1 MALSY
6 DPGSK
11 KWNVSYEKTDNKI
24 DYSTDNK
31 TTKRIYVA
39 TWWGYKNI
47 KAAQVSNT
55 PISPSKGVWV
65 GEMNIDRD
73 ATAQSINS
81 ALGVQ
86 PERSLNGGNLL
97 PGIKNEIAQQDT
109 SLNNSYR
116 DLNTANATTNN
127 LNQVKNTAYDKTVA
141 LASNTKGGDYVSQ
154 RDTIR
159 NIQGL
164 DDQTKNTLENYY
176 KAFYSTEKLQQWD
189 PSLGAKPPYGEF
201 DSSYYKTQSPA
212 AAQQWES
219 AVANDDI
226 DITQRYGEGGFYLQH
241 YTTQGK
247 PAGLR
252 GNKAET
258 TAAANEYL
266 ETPPTDADLQAAR
279 TIQLG
284 VDTDTQTDRLLNIP
298 AVASEWEKA
307 KGGDSYWKEQA
318 QEKFLDIN
326 KPDEFA
332 ALFRLSDRPEDQIVR
347 LNYNANAGYGITEL
361 EDALGEAVGEKAT
374 VDVKR
379 FGALTQDVLKQT
391 IDEMKKAK
399 AREQEMA
406 MFKGFGAFSEIT
418 DINKELSNSILGDS
432 GVGGVLSF
440 MGGGKAQESLEKSL
454 TGLTGVNTNNTVYN
468 WQKWFDET
476 LKTKYS
482 KDYSK
487 FEPLEEKRDVIKA
500 FTSEKT
506 KGKVFDEG
514 KQEFTEDFLNRSGF
528 TTTQD
533 LINFLKKQETEGQ
546 TILDT
551 IKGDPGDNAKT
562 VLDPI
567 LSTLTKTIKDLD
579 KETDRSFT
587 LNYATDDITND
598 IKIDAQFARDFID
611 EYLIPRFNQSK
622 SMNEFVEYLDVRQE
636 EQNPFQTQ
644 DIMNAAKLVADVR
657 AESYLDQIKATPGR
671 YFDSNFYFNPTG
683 DKARE
688 SAYADQASTVAADW
702 EAAKKGDEYW
712 KSQAYRFGVNI
723 EDKDAFARMHFQV
736 KGQGKGYDP
745 ADDILNA
752 SKVSDYIYTQILPAL
767 KEEALKSG
775 TVFGQFIT
783 PEEFAD
789 EMLRGLDP
797 NDKSTWDEVLK
808 RYGMDDFKGNIDE
821 LKEYVKETLRTGS
834 AQEIRENIKYLNE
847 KRQKPTQ
854 EALGVT
860 YIERPED
867 YKDEGIKGETELYK
881 TFQSAGFKGT
891 EDEFYNDFFPDMD
904 RSEQVLL
911 TKSGKD
917 ESLKTTGL
925 DFTDPFASLGTI
937 ESFFDADEPEE
948 TTDKPEPKTNSY
960 FRIAMG
966 EDEDEPTTKSKS
978 GASILGEFTSMF
990 KGL

>member
-1 MALSY
+1 MGISY
-6 DPGSK
+6 DPSSR
-11 KWNVSYEKTDNKI
+11 KWNVVYEKTD
-24 DYSTDNK
+24 YPFYPTDNEE
-31 TTKRIYVA
+31 TSGIYVS
-39 TWWGYKNI
+39 TETGEISSTQFPGNPVYGETSGIISEYSIDGDTTPESIRRDTGWPVNSWIWNNDILPIVSRLRQNKQLNQLYEQENI
-47 KAAQVSNT
+47 KLTALNESNT
-55 PISPSKGVWV
+55 S
-65 GEMNIDRD
+65 
-73 ATAQSINS
+73 
-81 ALGVQ
+81 
-86 PERSLNGGNLL
+86 
-97 PGIKNEIAQQDT
+97 
-109 SLNNSYR
+109 
-116 DLNTANATTNN
+116 
-127 LNQVKNTAYDKTVA
+127 KNTAYDRTVTIA
-141 LASNTKGGDYVSQ
+141 NNTSGGDYVNQ
-154 RDTIR
+154 RELIR
-159 NIQGL
+159 SIQGL
-164 DDQTKNTLENYY
+164 DQQTKDTLENYY
-176 KAFYSTEKLQQWD
+176 KAFYSTEKLPAWD
-189 PSLGAKPPYGEF
+189 LNLGAKPPYGDF
-201 DSSYYKTQSPA
+201 DASYYKTQSST
-212 AAQQWES
+212 AAQQWAS

-226 DITQRYGEGGFYLQH
+226 DLTQRYGGESGFYLHH

-252 GNKAET
+252 GNKAEI
-258 TAAANEYL
+258 TAAANQYIED
-266 ETPPTDADLQAAR
+266 TPTDVDIQAAR

-284 VDTDTQTDRLLNIP
+284 VDTDTQTNRLLNVP
-298 AVASEWEKA
+298 AIASEWEKA
-307 KGGDSYWKEQA
+307 KSGDSYWKEQA
-318 QEKFLDIN
+318 KEKFLDIN

-361 EDALGEAVGEKAT
+361 EDAIGEAVGEKAT

-399 AREQEMA
+399 AREQEIS
-406 MFKGFGAFSEIT
+406 MFKGFGAFGEIV

-440 MGGGKAQESLEKSL
+440 TGGGKAQESLEKSL
-454 TGLTGVNTNNTVYN
+454 TKITGVNTNNTVYN

-476 LKTKYS
+476 LKTKYDENLELGYTTDES
-482 KDYSK
+482 KEQVK
-487 FEPLEEKRDVIKA
+487 IEAGFAK
-500 FTSEKT
+500 
-506 KGKVFDEG
+506 
-514 KQEFTEDFLNRSGF
+514 EF
-528 TTTQD
+528 
-533 LINFLKKQETEGQ
+533 
-546 TILDT
+546 
-551 IKGDPGDNAKT
+551 
-562 VLDPI
+562 V
-567 LSTLTKTIKDLD
+567 D
-579 KETDRSFT
+579 K
-587 LNYATDDITND
+587 
-598 IKIDAQFARDFID
+598 
-611 EYLIPRFNQSK
+611 YLIPRFDQSK
-622 SMNEFVEYLDVRQE
+622 SMDEFVEYLDVRQS

-657 AESYLDQIKATPGR
+657 AKSYLDQIKATPGR
-671 YFDSNFYFNPTG
+671 YFDSNFYFSPTG

-688 SAYADQASTVAADW
+688 GAYADQASTVAADW

-745 ADDILNA
+745 ADDILNT

-775 TVFGQFIT
+775 SVFGQFIT
-783 PEEFAD
+783 PDEFAD
-789 EMLRGLDP
+789 SMLEGLDP
-797 NDKSTWDEVLK
+797 NDKTTWDEVLK
-808 RYGMDDFKGNIDE
+808 RYGIDNFKGSIDE

-854 EALGVT
+854 EKLGVT

-867 YKDEGIKGETELYK
+867 YKEEEIKGETELYK

-904 RSEQVLL
+904 RGEQALL
-911 TKSGKD
+911 TKSGKNQ
-917 ESLKTTGL
+917 ELKTTGL

-937 ESFFDADEPEE
+937 ESFFDADKPEV
-948 TTDKPEPKTNSY
+948 TADKPEPKTNSY

-966 EDEDEPTTKSKS
+966 EDEEEPLTKSKS
-978 GASILGEFTSMF
+978 GSSILGEFTSMF

>member
-1 MALSY
+1 MGITYDSAKRKQQESGWSY
-6 DPGSK
+6 T
-11 KWNVSYEKTDNKI
+11 NEKTDYITNNKTDYQI
-24 DYSTDNK
+24 DKPTNLPTNHNALYNSWKDSGGEGKLNYLKGAVEGLYVTYLGRYPGTWEVDHWRKHLVDNHGWVPGSGINETQFNILLPFVRDSKEAHKKLDTYYYNSIANVDNK
-31 TTKRIYVA
+31 KSNEIYTNLNSKNQQANSVA
-39 TWWGYKNI
+39 F
-47 KAAQVSNT
+47 AAN
-55 PISPSKGVWV
+55 K
-65 GEMNIDRD
+65 
-73 ATAQSINS
+73 
-81 ALGVQ
+81 
-86 PERSLNGGNLL
+86 
-97 PGIKNEIAQQDT
+97 KNEAK
-109 SLNNSYR
+109 
-116 DLNTANATTNN
+116 
-127 LNQVKNTAYDKTVA
+127 NQIFAKTISVA
-141 LASNTKGGDYVSQ
+141 SGTKGGDYVLN
-154 RDTIR
+154 RDGIFNQAKELLSKAGATSGEIKEF
-159 NIQGL
+159 NSMIG
-164 DDQTKNTLENYY
+164 DTY
-176 KAFYSTEKLQQWD
+176 KTFYTTEKLEIWD
-189 PSLGAKPPYGEF
+189 SEKLGAKPPYGTF
-201 DSSYYKTQSPA
+201 DPNYYKTQSLP
-212 AAQQWES
+212 AAQQWAS
-219 AVANDDI
+219 AVAADDI
-226 DITQRYGEGGFYLQH
+226 DITQRYGKGGFYLQH

-252 GNKAET
+252 GNKAEVT
-258 TAAANEYL
+258 EAANEYL
-266 ETPPTDADLQAAR
+266 EKTPTDKDLQDAR
-279 TIQLG
+279 SVQLG
-284 VDTDTQTDRLLNIP
+284 VDTDTQTARLLNIP
-298 AVASEWEKA
+298 TVASEWEKA
-307 KGGDSYWKEQA
+307 KKGDSYWTQQAKE
-318 QEKFLDIN
+318 KYLDVN

-347 LNYNANAGYGITEL
+347 LNYNTNTGYGITEL

-391 IDEMKKAK
+391 IDEMKKVK
-399 AREQEMA
+399 AREQEMS
-406 MFKGFGAFSEIT
+406 MFKGFGAFGVIV

-454 TGLTGVNTNNTVYN
+454 TKVTGVNTNNTVYN

-476 LKTKYS
+476 LKTKY
-482 KDYSK
+482 
-487 FEPLEEKRDVIKA
+487 EQNLELGY
-500 FTSEKT
+500 TT
-506 KGKVFDEG
+506 DEA
-514 KQEFTEDFLNRSGF
+514 KEQVKIESGF
-528 TTTQD
+528 
-533 LINFLKKQETEGQ
+533 
-546 TILDT
+546 
-551 IKGDPGDNAKT
+551 AKEF
-562 VLDPI
+562 V
-567 LSTLTKTIKDLD
+567 D
-579 KETDRSFT
+579 K
-587 LNYATDDITND
+587 
-598 IKIDAQFARDFID
+598 
-611 EYLIPRFNQSK
+611 YLVPRFNESR
-622 SMNEFVEYLDVRQE
+622 SMDEFVEYLDVRQS

-657 AESYLDQIKATPGR
+657 AKSYLDQIKATPGR
-671 YFDSNFYFNPTG
+671 YFDSNFYFSPTG

-688 SAYADQASTVAADW
+688 GAYTDQAATVAADW
-702 EAAKKGDEYW
+702 KAAKNGDEYW
-712 KSQAYRFGVNI
+712 KTQAYRFGVNI
-723 EDKDAFARMHFQV
+723 EDKDEFARMHFQV

-775 TVFGQFIT
+775 SVFGQFIT
-783 PEEFAD
+783 PDEFAD

-797 NDKSTWDEVLK
+797 NDKNTWNEVLK
-808 RYGMDDFKGNIDE
+808 RYGLETFKGNIEE
-821 LKEYVKETLRTGS
+821 LKDYVKETLRTGS

-854 EALGVT
+854 EKLGVT

-904 RSEQVLL
+904 RSEQALL

-917 ESLKTTGL
+917 QALKTTGL

-937 ESFFDADEPEE
+937 ESFFDADEPKK

-978 GASILGEFTSMF
+978 GSAILGEFTSMF

>member
-1 MALSY
+1 VPKVVDAPGDLNSDGNDRDDMTTIIVQSNNGQFTQAANSSTVKAAFGQYHFNRPTVQQNERRIVPGYGPTIQLGDNGKSLSSSSGIATNRANAAFNSVVTTAQNSQGGSY
-6 DPGSK
+6 KNLVTNISNLLGGQGNVLFKEFNSKGGLDNINGYYTATKIGDP
-11 KWNVSYEKTDNKI
+11 WNVE
-24 DYSTDNK
+24 
-31 TTKRIYVA
+31 
-39 TWWGYKNI
+39 
-47 KAAQVSNT
+47 
-55 PISPSKGVWV
+55 
-65 GEMNIDRD
+65 
-73 ATAQSINS
+73 
-81 ALGVQ
+81 
-86 PERSLNGGNLL
+86 
-97 PGIKNEIAQQDT
+97 
-109 SLNNSYR
+109 
-116 DLNTANATTNN
+116 
-127 LNQVKNTAYDKTVA
+127 
-141 LASNTKGGDYVSQ
+141 
-154 RDTIR
+154 
-159 NIQGL
+159 
-164 DDQTKNTLENYY
+164 
-176 KAFYSTEKLQQWD
+176 
-189 PSLGAKPPYGEF
+189 LGAKPPYGTF
-201 DSSYYKTQSPA
+201 DYKYYSGQSPQA
-212 AAQQWES
+212 KQSWTAAQKG
-219 AVANDDI
+219 ATFGGVAIPDL
-226 DITQRYGEGGFYLQH
+226 DITKRYTESSFYLQH

-252 GNKAET
+252 GNPAEA

-266 ETPPTDADLQAAR
+266 EKGPTDKDLQDVR
-279 TIQLG
+279 SVQLG
-284 VDTDTQTDRLLNIP
+284 VDTDTQTARLLNIP
-298 AVASEWEKA
+298 TVASEWDKA
-307 KGGDSYWKEQA
+307 KKGDSYWTEQA
-318 QEKFLDIN
+318 KEKYLDVN

-347 LNYNANAGYGITEL
+347 LNYNTNTGYGITEL

-399 AREQEMA
+399 AREQEMS
-406 MFKGFGAFSEIT
+406 MFKGFGAFGEIV

-454 TGLTGVNTNNTVYN
+454 TKVTGVNTNNTVYN

-476 LKTKYS
+476 LKTKY
-482 KDYSK
+482 DQN
-487 FEPLEEKRDVIKA
+487 LELGYTTDEAKEQVKIEAGFAREFIDKYL
-500 FTSEKT
+500 TPR
-506 KGKVFDEG
+506 FDES
-514 KQEFTEDFLNRSGF
+514 RSM
-528 TTTQD
+528 D
-533 LINFLKKQETEGQ
+533 
-546 TILDT
+546 
-551 IKGDPGDNAKT
+551 
-562 VLDPI
+562 
-567 LSTLTKTIKDLD
+567 
-579 KETDRSFT
+579 
-587 LNYATDDITND
+587 
-598 IKIDAQFARDFID
+598 
-611 EYLIPRFNQSK
+611 
-622 SMNEFVEYLDVRQE
+622 EFVEYLDVRQS

-657 AESYLDQIKATPGR
+657 AQSYLDQLKATPGR
-671 YFDSNFYFNPTG
+671 YFDSNFYFSPTG

-688 SAYADQASTVAADW
+688 GAYADQASTVATDW
-702 EAAKKGDEYW
+702 EAAKNGDEYW

-736 KGQGKGYDP
+736 KGQGKGYDS

-808 RYGMDDFKGNIDE
+808 RYGLENFKGSIEE
-821 LKEYVKETLRTGS
+821 LKDYVKETLRTGS

-867 YKDEGIKGETELYK
+867 YKDEGIKGETELYR

-917 ESLKTTGL
+917 ESLKTSGL

-937 ESFFDADEPEE
+937 ESFFDADKPEE

-978 GASILGEFTSMF
+978 GSSILGEFTSMF

>member
-6 DPGSK
+6 DPGSR
-11 KWNVSYEKTDNKI
+11 KWNVSYEKTDNKT

-39 TWWGYKNI
+39 TDWVPSG
-47 KAAQVSNT
+47 
-55 PISPSKGVWV
+55 SKGGNYKRVLFSDAPIAEIPGKRWA
-65 GEMNIDRD
+65 GTMDIDRD
-73 ATAQSINS
+73 ATESSIKE
-81 ALGVQ
+81 ALGVTTRLGLQ
-86 PERSLNGGNLL
+86 TFKVLSGSLAETKKK
-97 PGIKNEIAQQDT
+97 IVEQDAAV
-109 SLNNSYR
+109 NKAYE
-116 DLNTANATTNN
+116 DLNTANTATNK
-127 LNQVKNTAYDKTVA
+127 LNEVKNVAYDKTVA
-141 LASNTKGGDYVSQ
+141 LANNTKGGDYVSQ

-189 PSLGAKPPYGEF
+189 SALGAKPPHGEF

-212 AAQQWES
+212 AAQQWDS

-298 AVASEWEKA
+298 TVASEWEKA
-307 KGGDSYWKEQA
+307 KRDDPYWKEQA
-318 QEKFLDIN
+318 KEKYLDVN

-361 EDALGEAVGEKAT
+361 EDALGEAVGEKII

-399 AREQEMA
+399 AKEQEISI
-406 MFKGFGAFSEIT
+406 FKGFGAFGEIV

-440 MGGGKAQESLEKSL
+440 TGGGKAQESLEKSL
-454 TGLTGVNTNNTVYN
+454 SKVTGINTNNTVYN

-476 LKTKYS
+476 LKTKYE
-482 KDYSK
+482 DN
-487 FEPLEEKRDVIKA
+487 LELGYTTEEAKEQVRIEAGFAK
-500 FTSEKT
+500 
-506 KGKVFDEG
+506 
-514 KQEFTEDFLNRSGF
+514 EF
-528 TTTQD
+528 
-533 LINFLKKQETEGQ
+533 
-546 TILDT
+546 
-551 IKGDPGDNAKT
+551 
-562 VLDPI
+562 V
-567 LSTLTKTIKDLD
+567 D
-579 KETDRSFT
+579 K
-587 LNYATDDITND
+587 
-598 IKIDAQFARDFID
+598 
-611 EYLIPRFNQSK
+611 YLIPRFDESR
-622 SMNEFVEYLDVRQE
+622 SMDEFVEYLDVRQS

-644 DIMNAAKLVADVR
+644 DIINAAKLVADLR
-657 AESYLDQIKATPGR
+657 AQKYLDDVKATPGR
-671 YFDSNFYFNPTG
+671 YFDSNFYFSPTG

-688 SAYADQASTVAADW
+688 EAYAEQASTVAADW

-789 EMLRGLDP
+789 EMLRGLNPD
-797 NDKSTWDEVLK
+797 DKGTWDEVLK
-808 RYGMDDFKGNIDE
+808 RYGLDTFKGTIDE

-834 AQEIRENIKYLNE
+834 AQDIRDNIKYLND

-854 EALGVT
+854 QTLGVT

-867 YKDEGIKGETELYK
+867 YKDEQAKPQTELYK
-881 TFQSAGFKGT
+881 TFQSAGFQGT
-891 EDEFYNDFFPDMD
+891 EDDFYKDFFPDMD
-904 RSEQVLL
+904 RSEQILL

>member
-1 MALSY
+1 MGISY
-6 DPGSK
+6 DPPSR
-11 KWNVSYEKTDNKI
+11 KWKLEYEDANLSLLPTETTQTIYVDTQFHPGIGKEVIANISYTPRKWYDPVVINSTSTPESIVSQTNAVGWALNPSSSIDTRTRVNRTTPIGPGDRYSNWVTPKIEDVRKI
-24 DYSTDNK
+24 DNYYAEENKK
-31 TTKRIYVA
+31 TTALNVA
-39 TWWGYKNI
+39 NQAKN
-47 KAAQVSNT
+47 N
-55 PISPSKGVWV
+55 
-65 GEMNIDRD
+65 
-73 ATAQSINS
+73 
-81 ALGVQ
+81 
-86 PERSLNGGNLL
+86 
-97 PGIKNEIAQQDT
+97 
-109 SLNNSYR
+109 
-116 DLNTANATTNN
+116 
-127 LNQVKNTAYDKTVA
+127 AYDKT
-141 LASNTKGGDYVSQ
+141 LAIANTTRGGDYVAQ
-154 RDTIR
+154 RESVR
-159 NIQGL
+159 NLPGL
-164 DDQTKNTLENYY
+164 DETTKSRLETYY
-176 KAFYSTEKLQQWD
+176 KAFYQTEKLQSWN
-189 PSLGAKPPYGEF
+189 SALGAKPPYGDF
-201 DSSYYKTQSPA
+201 DAAYYKTQNPTVS
-212 AAQQWES
+212 QQWSS

-226 DITQRYGEGGFYLQH
+226 DITGRYNENSYYLQH

-252 GNKAET
+252 GNKAEV
-258 TAAANEYL
+258 TAAANQYL
-266 ETPPTDADLQAAR
+266 EKGPTDADIQAAR
-279 TIQLG
+279 TLQLG
-284 VDTDTQTDRLLNIP
+284 VDTDTQTDRLLKIP
-298 AVASEWEKA
+298 TVASEWEKA
-307 KGGDSYWKEQA
+307 KRDDPYWREQA
-318 QEKFLDIN
+318 KEKFLDVN
-326 KPDEFA
+326 KPDEFS

-361 EDALGEAVGEKAT
+361 EDAVGQAVGEKVL

-399 AREQEMA
+399 AREQNMA
-406 MFKGFGAFSEIT
+406 MFKGFGAFGEIV

-440 MGGGKAQESLEKSL
+440 MGGSKSKESLEKSL
-454 TGLTGVNTNNTVYN
+454 TEVTGVNTNNTVYN

-476 LKTKYS
+476 LKTKYDENLELGYTTKEA
-482 KDYSK
+482 KDQVK
-487 FEPLEEKRDVIKA
+487 IEADFAK
-500 FTSEKT
+500 
-506 KGKVFDEG
+506 
-514 KQEFTEDFLNRSGF
+514 EFVN
-528 TTTQD
+528 
-533 LINFLKKQETEGQ
+533 K
-546 TILDT
+546 
-551 IKGDPGDNAKT
+551 
-562 VLDPI
+562 
-567 LSTLTKTIKDLD
+567 
-579 KETDRSFT
+579 
-587 LNYATDDITND
+587 
-598 IKIDAQFARDFID
+598 
-611 EYLIPRFNQSK
+611 YLIPRFDESK
-622 SMNEFVEYLDVRQE
+622 SMDEFVEYLDVRQS

-657 AESYLDQIKATPGR
+657 AQSYLDQLKATPGR

-683 DKARE
+683 NKARE
-688 SAYADQASTVAADW
+688 DDYANQSSTVAADW
-702 EAAKKGDEYW
+702 EAAKNGDEYW
-712 KSQAYRFGVNI
+712 KTQAYRFGVNI

-736 KGQGKGYDP
+736 RGQGRGYDP

-789 EMLRGLDP
+789 EMLRSLDP

-808 RYGMDDFKGNIDE
+808 RYGLENFKGDIAE
-821 LKEYVKETLRTGS
+821 LKEYIKETLRTGS

-867 YKDEGIKGETELYK
+867 YKDEGIKGETELYR

-911 TKSGKD
+911 TKAGKD
-917 ESLKTTGL
+917 EALKTSGL

-937 ESFFDADEPEE
+937 ESFFDADKPEE

-966 EDEDEPTTKSKS
+966 EDEDEPLTKSKS
-978 GASILGEFTSMF
+978 GSSILGEFTSMF

>member
-1 MALSY
+1 MGISY
-6 DPGSK
+6 NSSPEVPPSERWK
-11 KWNVSYEKTDNKI
+11 LEYETD
-24 DYSTDNK
+24 YPLLSTDNTNTK
-31 TTKRIYVA
+31 TIYV
-39 TWWGYKNI
+39 
-47 KAAQVSNT
+47 NT
-55 PISPSKGVWV
+55 VKMVTGSKGLGAV
-65 GEMNIDRD
+65 ETITDISLTPKKHYD
-73 ATAQSINS
+73 AVVINRNATPEDILSQTNAKKWWSDTFNKQVKPITAQL
-81 ALGVQ
+81 ATDD
-86 PERSLNGGNLL
+86 
-97 PGIKNEIAQQDT
+97 AQ
-109 SLNNSYR
+109 
-116 DLNTANATTNN
+116 
-127 LNQVKNTAYDKTVA
+127 LNQLHQQENTKITAFNTSNSNKNAAYDKTVA
-141 LASNTKGGDYVSQ
+141 AARATEGGDYVKK
-154 RDTIR
+154 RDIIR
-159 NIQGL
+159 KSEGL
-164 DDQTKNTLENYY
+164 DAQTIQKLENYY
-176 KAFYSTEKLQQWD
+176 KTFYTTEKLQTWD
-189 PSLGAKPPYGEF
+189 LSLGAKPPYGDF
-201 DSSYYKTQSPA
+201 DASYYKTQNPT
-212 AAQQWES
+212 AAQQWAS

-226 DITQRYGEGGFYLQH
+226 DITQRYGENGFYLQH

-252 GNKAET
+252 GNKAEV
-258 TAAANEYL
+258 TAAANQYVE
-266 ETPPTDADLQAAR
+266 ETPTDVDLQAAR

-298 AVASEWEKA
+298 TVASEWEKA
-307 KGGDSYWKEQA
+307 KSGDSYWKEQA
-318 QEKFLDIN
+318 KEKFLDIN

-361 EDALGEAVGEKAT
+361 EDAIGEAVGEKAT

-391 IDEMKKAK
+391 ITEMKKAK
-399 AREQEMA
+399 AREQEIS
-406 MFKGFGAFSEIT
+406 MFKGFGAFGEIV

-440 MGGGKAQESLEKSL
+440 TGGGKAQESLEKSL
-454 TGLTGVNTNNTVYN
+454 TKITGVNTNNTVYN

-476 LKTKYS
+476 LKTKYDENLELGYTTDES
-482 KDYSK
+482 KEQVK
-487 FEPLEEKRDVIKA
+487 IEAGFAK
-500 FTSEKT
+500 
-506 KGKVFDEG
+506 
-514 KQEFTEDFLNRSGF
+514 EF
-528 TTTQD
+528 
-533 LINFLKKQETEGQ
+533 
-546 TILDT
+546 
-551 IKGDPGDNAKT
+551 
-562 VLDPI
+562 V
-567 LSTLTKTIKDLD
+567 D
-579 KETDRSFT
+579 K
-587 LNYATDDITND
+587 
-598 IKIDAQFARDFID
+598 
-611 EYLIPRFNQSK
+611 YLIPRFDQSK
-622 SMNEFVEYLDVRQE
+622 SMDEFVEYLDVRQS

-657 AESYLDQIKATPGR
+657 AKSYLDQIKVTPGR
-671 YFDSNFYFNPTG
+671 YFDSNFYFSPTG

-745 ADDILNA
+745 ADDILNT

-783 PEEFAD
+783 PDEFAD
-789 EMLRGLDP
+789 SMLEGLDP
-797 NDKSTWDEVLK
+797 NDKTTWDEVLK
-808 RYGMDDFKGNIDE
+808 RYGIDNFKGSIDE

-854 EALGVT
+854 EKLGIT

-867 YKDEGIKGETELYK
+867 YKEEGIKGETELYK

-891 EDEFYNDFFPDMD
+891 EDEFYKDFFPDTD
-904 RSEQVLL
+904 RGEQALL
-911 TKSGKD
+911 TKSGKN
-917 ESLKTTGL
+917 EELKTTGL

-937 ESFFDADEPEE
+937 ESFFDADKPEV

-966 EDEDEPTTKSKS
+966 EDEEEPLTKSKS
-978 GASILGEFTSMF
+978 GSSILGEFTSMF

>member
-1 MALSY
+1 MGISY
-6 DPGSK
+6 DPGSR
-11 KWNVSYEKTDNKI
+11 KWNVVYEKTDTPLF
-24 DYSTDNK
+24 STDNRG
-31 TTKRIYVA
+31 TRTLYVDTRNTGA
-39 TWWGYKNI
+39 YSDDFSSNPPTVFNPEGEPSEGI
-47 KAAQVSNT
+47 AAISWT
-55 PISPSKGVWV
+55 PERFFDPVTV
-65 GEMNIDRD
+65 DRD
-73 ATAQSINS
+73 STLESILKQTNASSWFPSWEGGEFDSETTPVLQQLNNS
-81 ALGVQ
+81 DNQ
-86 PERSLNGGNLL
+86 LNTL
-97 PGIKNEIAQQDT
+97 AQQDNIQIT
-109 SLNNSYR
+109 ATNQLN
-116 DLNTANATTNN
+116 AI
-127 LNQVKNTAYDKTVA
+127 KNTAYNKTVA
-141 LASNTKGGDYVSQ
+141 AANNTMGGDYVNQ
-154 RDTIR
+154 RDLIR

-164 DDQTKNTLENYY
+164 DSQTKQTLENYY
-176 KAFYSTEKLQQWD
+176 KAFYLNEKLQTWD
-189 PSLGAKPPYGEF
+189 ASLGVKPPYGAF
-201 DSSYYKTQSPA
+201 DPGYYKTQNPA
-212 AAQQWES
+212 VSQQWAS

-226 DITQRYGEGGFYLQH
+226 DITQRYGENGFYLQH

-247 PAGLR
+247 AAGAR
-252 GNKAET
+252 GNKAEA
-258 TAAANEYL
+258 TAAANEYV
-266 ETPPTDADLQAAR
+266 EKAPTDADLQAAR

-298 AVASEWEKA
+298 TVASEWEKA

-318 QEKFLDIN
+318 KEKFLDVN

-332 ALFRLSDRPEDQIVR
+332 ALFRLSDRSEDQIVR

-361 EDALGEAVGEKAT
+361 EDALGEAVGEKAL

-399 AREQEMA
+399 AREQQMS
-406 MFKGFGAFSEIT
+406 MFKGFGAFSEIS

-440 MGGGKAQESLEKSL
+440 MGGDKTQESLEKSL
-454 TGLTGVNTNNTVYN
+454 TKVTGVNTNNTIYN

-476 LKTKYS
+476 LKTKY
-482 KDYSK
+482 D
-487 FEPLEEKRDVIKA
+487 ENLELGY
-500 FTSEKT
+500 TT
-506 KGKVFDEG
+506 DEAKEQVKIEAG
-514 KQEFTEDFLNRSGF
+514 FAKEFVD
-528 TTTQD
+528 
-533 LINFLKKQETEGQ
+533 KY
-546 TILDT
+546 
-551 IKGDPGDNAKT
+551 
-562 VLDPI
+562 
-567 LSTLTKTIKDLD
+567 LT
-579 KETDRSFT
+579 
-587 LNYATDDITND
+587 
-598 IKIDAQFARDFID
+598 
-611 EYLIPRFNQSK
+611 PRFNESR
-622 SMNEFVEYLDVRQE
+622 SMDEFVEYLDVRQS

-657 AESYLDQIKATPGR
+657 AQKYLDDVKATPGR
-671 YFDSNFYFNPTG
+671 YFDSNFYFSPTG

-745 ADDILNA
+745 ADDILNK

-775 TVFGQFIT
+775 SVFGQFIT
-783 PEEFAD
+783 PDEFAD

-797 NDKSTWDEVLK
+797 NDKGTWDEVLK
-808 RYGMDDFKGNIDE
+808 RYGMDNFKGSIDE
-821 LKEYVKETLRTGS
+821 LKDYVKETLRTGS

-854 EALGVT
+854 EKLGVT

-917 ESLKTTGL
+917 ESLKTSGL

-937 ESFFDADEPEE
+937 ESFFDADEPEP
-948 TTDKPEPKTNSY
+948 TADKPEPKTNSY

-966 EDEDEPTTKSKS
+966 EDEDEPLTKSKS

>member
-1 MALSY
+1 MGITYDVAQRKWSY
-6 DPGSK
+6 T
-11 KWNVSYEKTDNKI
+11 NEKTDYVTDYKTDHPTDQPTTLPTNHNDFYNAWANSGESTETLGGALRGLYATYLGRYPSTAEIDSWRAGLVAGGWTSGTGIKSAEFSILESGVKNSTERKSILDTYSNNKYLNVYNDESNSINKI
-24 DYSTDNK
+24 INEKNQIENNK
-31 TTKRIYVA
+31 SI
-39 TWWGYKNI
+39 
-47 KAAQVSNT
+47 VSNR
-55 PISPSKGVWV
+55 K
-65 GEMNIDRD
+65 
-73 ATAQSINS
+73 NS
-81 ALGVQ
+81 A
-86 PERSLNGGNLL
+86 
-97 PGIKNEIAQQDT
+97 K
-109 SLNNSYR
+109 
-116 DLNTANATTNN
+116 
-127 LNQVKNTAYDKTVA
+127 NQVYANTLSVV
-141 LASNTKGGDYVSQ
+141 SGTKGGDYVLN
-154 RDTIR
+154 RDGILNQSKQLLSAAGATPDEIKDF
-159 NIQGL
+159 NSTVS
-164 DDQTKNTLENYY
+164 DTY
-176 KAFYSTEKLQQWD
+176 KTFYTTEKLEIWD
-189 PSLGAKPPYGEF
+189 SERLGAKPPYGTF
-201 DSSYYKTQSPA
+201 DPNYYKTQSLP
-212 AAQQWES
+212 AAQQWAS
-219 AVANDDI
+219 AVAADDI
-226 DITQRYGEGGFYLQH
+226 DITQRYGESGFYLQH

-252 GNKAET
+252 GNPVEVT
-258 TAAANEYL
+258 EAANEYL
-266 ETPPTDADLQAAR
+266 EKTPTDKDLQDAR
-279 TIQLG
+279 SVQLG
-284 VDTDTQTDRLLNIP
+284 VDTDTQTARLLNIP
-298 AVASEWEKA
+298 IVASEWDKA
-307 KGGDSYWKEQA
+307 KKGDSYWTEQA
-318 QEKFLDIN
+318 KEKFLDIN

-347 LNYNANAGYGITEL
+347 LNYNTNTGYGITEL

-391 IDEMKKAK
+391 IDEMKKVK
-399 AREQEMA
+399 AREQELS
-406 MFKGFGAFSEIT
+406 MFKGFGAFGEIV

-454 TGLTGVNTNNTVYN
+454 TKVTGVNTNNTVYN

-476 LKTKYS
+476 LKTKY
-482 KDYSK
+482 
-487 FEPLEEKRDVIKA
+487 EQNLELGY
-500 FTSEKT
+500 TT
-506 KGKVFDEG
+506 DEAKEQVKIEAG
-514 KQEFTEDFLNRSGF
+514 FAKEFVD
-528 TTTQD
+528 
-533 LINFLKKQETEGQ
+533 KY
-546 TILDT
+546 
-551 IKGDPGDNAKT
+551 
-562 VLDPI
+562 
-567 LSTLTKTIKDLD
+567 LT
-579 KETDRSFT
+579 
-587 LNYATDDITND
+587 
-598 IKIDAQFARDFID
+598 
-611 EYLIPRFNQSK
+611 PRFNESR
-622 SMNEFVEYLDVRQE
+622 SMDEFVEYLDVRQS

-657 AESYLDQIKATPGR
+657 AKSYLDQIKATPGR
-671 YFDSNFYFNPTG
+671 YFDSNFYFSPTG

-688 SAYADQASTVAADW
+688 EAYADQTATVAADW
-702 EAAKKGDEYW
+702 EAAKNGDEYW
-712 KSQAYRFGVNI
+712 KTQAYRFGVNI
-723 EDKDAFARMHFQV
+723 EDKDEFARMHFQV

-775 TVFGQFIT
+775 SVFGQFIT
-783 PEEFAD
+783 PDEFAD

-808 RYGMDDFKGNIDE
+808 RYGLESFKGNIEE
-821 LKEYVKETLRTGS
+821 LKDYVKETLRTGS

-847 KRQKPTQ
+847 KRQKPSQ
-854 EALGVT
+854 EKLGIT

-904 RSEQVLL
+904 RSEQALL

>member
-1 MALSY
+1 MGISY
-6 DPGSK
+6 DPPSR
-11 KWNVSYEKTDNKI
+11 KWKVEYEDANLSLLPTETTQTIYVDTQFHPGIGKEVIANISYTPRKWYDRVVINSTSTPESIVSQTNAVGWALNPYASIYTRTRVNRTTPIGPGDRYSNWVTPKIEDVRKI
-24 DYSTDNK
+24 DKLYAEENKK
-31 TTKRIYVA
+31 TTALNVA
-39 TWWGYKNI
+39 NQAKN
-47 KAAQVSNT
+47 N
-55 PISPSKGVWV
+55 
-65 GEMNIDRD
+65 
-73 ATAQSINS
+73 
-81 ALGVQ
+81 
-86 PERSLNGGNLL
+86 
-97 PGIKNEIAQQDT
+97 
-109 SLNNSYR
+109 
-116 DLNTANATTNN
+116 
-127 LNQVKNTAYDKTVA
+127 AYDKT
-141 LASNTKGGDYVSQ
+141 LAIANTTRGGDYVAQ
-154 RDTIR
+154 RESIR
-159 NIQGL
+159 NLPGL
-164 DDQTKNTLENYY
+164 DETTKSRLETYY
-176 KAFYSTEKLQQWD
+176 KAFYQTEKLQSWN
-189 PSLGAKPPYGEF
+189 SALGAKPPYGDF
-201 DSSYYKTQSPA
+201 DAAYYKTQNPV
-212 AAQQWES
+212 AAQQWTS

-226 DITQRYGEGGFYLQH
+226 DITQRYGENGFYLQH

-247 PAGLR
+247 PTGAR
-252 GNKAET
+252 GNKAEV
-258 TAAANEYL
+258 TAAANQYL
-266 ETPPTDADLQAAR
+266 EDTPTDTDLQAAR
-279 TIQLG
+279 TLQLG
-284 VDTDTQTDRLLNIP
+284 VDTDTQTERLLNIP

-307 KGGDSYWKEQA
+307 KRDDPYWKEQA
-318 QEKFLDIN
+318 KEKFLDIN

-361 EDALGEAVGEKAT
+361 EDAIGEAVGEKAT

-399 AREQEMA
+399 AREQEIS
-406 MFKGFGAFSEIT
+406 MFKGFGAFGEIV

-432 GVGGVLSF
+432 GVGGILSF
-440 MGGGKAQESLEKSL
+440 TGGGKAQESLEKSL
-454 TGLTGVNTNNTVYN
+454 TGITGVNTNNTVYN

-476 LKTKYS
+476 LKTKY
-482 KDYSK
+482 D
-487 FEPLEEKRDVIKA
+487 ENLELGYTTEEAKEQVKIEAGFAK
-500 FTSEKT
+500 
-506 KGKVFDEG
+506 
-514 KQEFTEDFLNRSGF
+514 EF
-528 TTTQD
+528 
-533 LINFLKKQETEGQ
+533 
-546 TILDT
+546 
-551 IKGDPGDNAKT
+551 
-562 VLDPI
+562 V
-567 LSTLTKTIKDLD
+567 D
-579 KETDRSFT
+579 K
-587 LNYATDDITND
+587 
-598 IKIDAQFARDFID
+598 
-611 EYLIPRFNQSK
+611 YLIPRFDQSK
-622 SMNEFVEYLDVRQE
+622 SMDEFVEYLDVRQS

-657 AESYLDQIKATPGR
+657 AQSYLDQLKATPGR
-671 YFDSNFYFNPTG
+671 YFDSNFYFSPTG

-688 SAYADQASTVAADW
+688 GAYADQASTVATDW
-702 EAAKKGDEYW
+702 EAAKNGDEYW

-808 RYGMDDFKGNIDE
+808 RYGLENFKGSIEE
-821 LKEYVKETLRTGS
+821 LKDYVKETLRTGS

-867 YKDEGIKGETELYK
+867 YKDEGIKGETELYR

-917 ESLKTTGL
+917 ESLKTSGL

-937 ESFFDADEPEE
+937 ESFFDADEPEP
-948 TTDKPEPKTNSY
+948 TADKPEPKTNSY

-966 EDEDEPTTKSKS
+966 EDEDEPLTKSKS
-978 GASILGEFTSMF
+978 GSSILGEFTSMF

>member
-1 MALSY
+1 MGISY
-6 DPGSK
+6 DPPSK
-11 KWNVSYEKTDNKI
+11 KWNVSYEKVDYKVDNPTDAPTNL
-24 DYSTDNK
+24 SVNNFK
-31 TTKRIYVA
+31 TIYV
-39 TWWGYKNI
+39 WSKLSGG
-47 KAAQVSNT
+47 NT
-55 PISPSKGVWV
+55 PVPREVVDS
-65 GEMNIDRD
+65 
-73 ATAQSINS
+73 
-81 ALGVQ
+81 
-86 PERSLNGGNLL
+86 
-97 PGIKNEIAQQDT
+97 
-109 SLNNSYR
+109 
-116 DLNTANATTNN
+116 DLN
-127 LNQVKNTAYDKTVA
+127 VKNTKINKDNKDLNALNSKLNIDNTDLNQQNTYKNQAYDKTVA
-141 LASNTKGGDYVSQ
+141 VASTTKGGDYTAQ
-154 RDTIR
+154 REAIR
-159 NIQGL
+159 NIANVDSGL
-164 DDQTKNTLENYY
+164 KSTLENYY

-189 PSLGAKPPYGEF
+189 PKLGAKPPYGEF

-212 AAQQWES
+212 AAQQWAS

-226 DITQRYGEGGFYLQH
+226 DITQRYGESGFYLQH

-284 VDTDTQTDRLLNIP
+284 VDTDTQTERLLNIP

-332 ALFRLSDRPEDQIVR
+332 ALFRLSDRPEDQIIR

-361 EDALGEAVGEKAT
+361 EDALGEAVGEKVL

-399 AREQEMA
+399 AREQEMS
-406 MFKGFGAFSEIT
+406 MFKGFGAFSEIS

-454 TGLTGVNTNNTVYN
+454 TKVTGVNTNNTIYN

-476 LKTKYS
+476 LKTKY
-482 KDYSK
+482 D
-487 FEPLEEKRDVIKA
+487 ENLELGYTTEEAKEQVKIEAGFAK
-500 FTSEKT
+500 
-506 KGKVFDEG
+506 
-514 KQEFTEDFLNRSGF
+514 EFVD
-528 TTTQD
+528 
-533 LINFLKKQETEGQ
+533 KY
-546 TILDT
+546 
-551 IKGDPGDNAKT
+551 
-562 VLDPI
+562 
-567 LSTLTKTIKDLD
+567 LT
-579 KETDRSFT
+579 
-587 LNYATDDITND
+587 
-598 IKIDAQFARDFID
+598 
-611 EYLIPRFNQSK
+611 PRFDQSK
-622 SMNEFVEYLDVRQE
+622 SMDEFVEYLDVRQS

-644 DIMNAAKLVADVR
+644 DILNAAKLVADVR
-657 AESYLDQIKATPGR
+657 AQKYLDDVKATPGR
-671 YFDSNFYFNPTG
+671 YFDSNFYFSPTG

-688 SAYADQASTVAADW
+688 GAYADQASTVAADW
-702 EAAKKGDEYW
+702 EAAKNGDEYW

-808 RYGMDDFKGNIDE
+808 RYGLENFKGSIDE
-821 LKEYVKETLRTGS
+821 LKDYVKETLRTGS

-925 DFTDPFASLGTI
+925 DFADPFASLGTI
-937 ESFFDADEPEE
+937 ESFFDADEPEK

-978 GASILGEFTSMF
+978 GSAILGEFTSMF

>member
-6 DPGSK
+6 DPESK
-11 KWNVSYEKTDNKI
+11 KWNVSYENTDNETE
-24 DYSTDNK
+24 YSTDNK

-39 TWWGYKNI
+39 TDWVPSG
-47 KAAQVSNT
+47 
-55 PISPSKGVWV
+55 SKGGNYKRVLFSDAPIAKIPGKRWA
-65 GEMNIDRD
+65 GTMDIDRD
-73 ATAQSINS
+73 ATESSIKE
-81 ALGVQ
+81 ALGVTTSEFIQ
-86 PERSLNGGNLL
+86 SFIVLSGSLEETKKK
-97 PGIKNEIAQQDT
+97 IIEQDT
-109 SLNNSYR
+109 AVNNSYR
-116 DLNTANATTNN
+116 DLNTSNATTNN
-127 LNQVKNTAYDKTVA
+127 SNQVKNTAYDKTVA

-164 DDQTKNTLENYY
+164 DDQTKKTLENYY

-189 PSLGAKPPYGEF
+189 SALGAKPPYGEF

-212 AAQQWES
+212 AAQQWDS

-247 PAGLR
+247 PAGIR

-258 TAAANEYL
+258 TAAANQYVERA
-266 ETPPTDADLQAAR
+266 PTDADLQAAR

-298 AVASEWEKA
+298 TVASEWEKA

-318 QEKFLDIN
+318 KEKFLDVN
-326 KPDEFA
+326 KADEFA

-361 EDALGEAVGEKAT
+361 EDALGEAVGEKAL

-399 AREQEMA
+399 AREQNIS
-406 MFKGFGAFSEIT
+406 MFKGFGAFSEIS

-432 GVGGVLSF
+432 GIGGVLSF
-440 MGGGKAQESLEKSL
+440 MGGDKAQESLEKSL
-454 TGLTGVNTNNTVYN
+454 TKVTGVNTNNTIYN

-476 LKTKYS
+476 LKTKYDENLELGYTTDEAKEQVKIEAGFA
-482 KDYSK
+482 KDFVDKY
-487 FEPLEEKRDVIKA
+487 
-500 FTSEKT
+500 
-506 KGKVFDEG
+506 
-514 KQEFTEDFLNRSGF
+514 
-528 TTTQD
+528 
-533 LINFLKKQETEGQ
+533 
-546 TILDT
+546 
-551 IKGDPGDNAKT
+551 
-562 VLDPI
+562 
-567 LSTLTKTIKDLD
+567 LT
-579 KETDRSFT
+579 
-587 LNYATDDITND
+587 
-598 IKIDAQFARDFID
+598 
-611 EYLIPRFNQSK
+611 PRFNESR
-622 SMNEFVEYLDVRQE
+622 SMDEFVEYLDVRQS

-644 DIMNAAKLVADVR
+644 DILNAAKLVADVR
-657 AESYLDQIKATPGR
+657 AQKYLDDVKATPGR
-671 YFDSNFYFNPTG
+671 YFDSNFYFSPTG

-688 SAYADQASTVAADW
+688 GAYADQASTVTADW
-702 EAAKKGDEYW
+702 EAAKNGDEYW

-736 KGQGKGYDP
+736 KGQGRGYDP

-783 PEEFAD
+783 PDEFAD

-808 RYGMDDFKGNIDE
+808 RYGLETFKGNIEE
-821 LKEYVKETLRTGS
+821 LKDYVKETLRTGS

-854 EALGVT
+854 ETLGVT
-860 YIERPED
+860 YIERAED

-937 ESFFDADEPEE
+937 ESFFDADEPEK

-978 GASILGEFTSMF
+978 GSAILGEFTSMF

>member
-1 MALSY
+1 MGISY
-6 DPGSK
+6 DPPSR
-11 KWNVSYEKTDNKI
+11 KWNVVYETPKEIPTITLWTSNQAGISTSPNYLDPRAGFNPAPVY
-24 DYSTDNK
+24 YSFTVSAD
-31 TTKRIYVA
+31 TT
-39 TWWGYKNI
+39 
-47 KAAQVSNT
+47 
-55 PISPSKGVWV
+55 
-65 GEMNIDRD
+65 ED
-73 ATAQSINS
+73 A
-81 ALGVQ
+81 
-86 PERSLNGGNLL
+86 
-97 PGIKNEIAQQDT
+97 IAQQAAELYKQIGVQKDT
-109 SLNNSYR
+109 PIEEVTSIYKTTYLPNSDSITEIRGAIDNAQLTKEDNIKKEGLNE
-116 DLNTANATTNN
+116 
-127 LNQVKNTAYDKTVA
+127 AYDVVQTVA
-141 LASNTKGGDYVSQ
+141 NNTVGGDYVTQ
-154 RDTIR
+154 RNLIR
-159 NIQGL
+159 QIDAPGL
-164 DDQTKNTLENYY
+164 TDVIKSTLEDNY

-189 PSLGAKPPYGEF
+189 SAALGAKPPYGDF
-201 DSSYYKTQSPA
+201 DPVYYKTQSPA
-212 AAQQWES
+212 AAQQWAS

-266 ETPPTDADLQAAR
+266 ETPPTDADLQAVR

-284 VDTDTQTDRLLNIP
+284 VDTDTQTERLLNIP

-332 ALFRLSDRPEDQIVR
+332 ALFRLSDRPEDQIIR
-347 LNYNANAGYGITEL
+347 LNYNVNAGYGITEL
-361 EDALGEAVGEKAT
+361 EDAIGEAVGEKAL

-379 FGALTQDVLKQT
+379 FGALAQDVLKQT

-399 AREQEMA
+399 AREQEMS
-406 MFKGFGAFSEIT
+406 MFKGFGAFSEIS

-454 TGLTGVNTNNTVYN
+454 TKVTGVNTNNTIYN

-476 LKTKYS
+476 LKTKY
-482 KDYSK
+482 D
-487 FEPLEEKRDVIKA
+487 ENLELGYTTEEAKEQVKIEAGFAK
-500 FTSEKT
+500 
-506 KGKVFDEG
+506 
-514 KQEFTEDFLNRSGF
+514 EFVD
-528 TTTQD
+528 
-533 LINFLKKQETEGQ
+533 KY
-546 TILDT
+546 
-551 IKGDPGDNAKT
+551 
-562 VLDPI
+562 
-567 LSTLTKTIKDLD
+567 LT
-579 KETDRSFT
+579 
-587 LNYATDDITND
+587 
-598 IKIDAQFARDFID
+598 
-611 EYLIPRFNQSK
+611 PRFDQSK
-622 SMNEFVEYLDVRQE
+622 SMDEFVEYLDVRQS

-644 DIMNAAKLVADVR
+644 DILNAAKLVADVR
-657 AESYLDQIKATPGR
+657 AQKYLDDVKATPGR

-688 SAYADQASTVAADW
+688 GAYADQASTVAADW
-702 EAAKKGDEYW
+702 EAAKNGDEYW

-775 TVFGQFIT
+775 SVFGQFIT

-789 EMLRGLDP
+789 EMLLGLDP
-797 NDKSTWDEVLK
+797 NDKTTWDEVLK
-808 RYGMDDFKGNIDE
+808 LYGMDDFKGTIDE
-821 LKEYVKETLRTGS
+821 LKNYVGETLRTGS

-847 KRQKPTQ
+847 KGQKPTQ

-867 YKDEGIKGETELYK
+867 YKDEGIKGETELYRI
-881 TFQSAGFKGT
+881 FQSAGFKGT

-911 TKSGKD
+911 TKAGKD

-937 ESFFDADEPEE
+937 ESFFDADEPEK

-978 GASILGEFTSMF
+978 GSAILGEFTSMF

>member
-6 DPGSK
+6 DPGSR
-11 KWNVSYEKTDNKI
+11 KWNVSYEKTDNKT

-39 TWWGYKNI
+39 TDWVPSGSRGGNYKRVLFSD
-47 KAAQVSNT
+47 A
-55 PISPSKGVWV
+55 PIAEIRGKRWAGT
-65 GEMNIDRD
+65 MDIDRD
-73 ATAQSINS
+73 ATESSIKE
-81 ALGVQ
+81 ALGVTTRLGLQ
-86 PERSLNGGNLL
+86 TFRVLSGSLEETKKK
-97 PGIKNEIAQQDT
+97 IVEQDAAI
-109 SLNNSYR
+109 NKAYE
-116 DLNTANATTNN
+116 DLNTANTATNKSN
-127 LNQVKNTAYDKTVA
+127 EVKNTAYDKTVA

-164 DDQTKNTLENYY
+164 DDQTKKTLEDYY

-189 PSLGAKPPYGEF
+189 SKLGAKPPYGEF

-212 AAQQWES
+212 AAQQWAS

-332 ALFRLSDRPEDQIVR
+332 ALFRLSDRPEDQIIR

-361 EDALGEAVGEKAT
+361 EDALGEAVGEKAL

-399 AREQEMA
+399 AREQEMS
-406 MFKGFGAFSEIT
+406 MFKGFGAFSEIS

-454 TGLTGVNTNNTVYN
+454 TKVTGINTNNTVYN

-476 LKTKYS
+476 LKTKY
-482 KDYSK
+482 D
-487 FEPLEEKRDVIKA
+487 ENLELGYTTEEAKEQVKIEAGFAK
-500 FTSEKT
+500 
-506 KGKVFDEG
+506 
-514 KQEFTEDFLNRSGF
+514 EFVD
-528 TTTQD
+528 
-533 LINFLKKQETEGQ
+533 KY
-546 TILDT
+546 
-551 IKGDPGDNAKT
+551 
-562 VLDPI
+562 
-567 LSTLTKTIKDLD
+567 LT
-579 KETDRSFT
+579 
-587 LNYATDDITND
+587 
-598 IKIDAQFARDFID
+598 
-611 EYLIPRFNQSK
+611 PRFDQSK
-622 SMNEFVEYLDVRQE
+622 SMDEFVEYLDVRQS

-644 DIMNAAKLVADVR
+644 DILNAAKLVADVR
-657 AESYLDQIKATPGR
+657 AQKYLDDVKATPGR
-671 YFDSNFYFNPTG
+671 YFDSNFYFSPTG

-688 SAYADQASTVAADW
+688 GAYADQASTVAADW
-702 EAAKKGDEYW
+702 EAAKNGDEYW

-752 SKVSDYIYTQILPAL
+752 GKVSDYIYTQILPAL

-775 TVFGQFIT
+775 SVFGQFIT
-783 PEEFAD
+783 PDEFAD

-808 RYGMDDFKGNIDE
+808 RYGLENFKGSIEE
-821 LKEYVKETLRTGS
+821 LKDYVKETLRTGS

-917 ESLKTTGL
+917 ESLKTTSL

-978 GASILGEFTSMF
+978 GSAILGEFTSMF

>member
-1 MALSY
+1 MGLYGGGGGGGYVEPPPVPYKDSGEFFNYKTQLLKEKNDSVKYGKISY
-6 DPGSK
+6 DPISK
-11 KWNVSYEKTDNKI
+11 KWDILPEKI
-24 DYSTDNK
+24 DYKIDYPVANYTK
-31 TTKRIYVA
+31 TLTKTRYVQEYETNEDGDIIGPA
-39 TWWGYKNI
+39 YIRDEDGNIIGPRYKKNWDGDLI
-47 KAAQVSNT
+47 EEEYQV
-55 PISPSKGVWV
+55 
-65 GEMNIDRD
+65 EEID
-73 ATAQSINS
+73 T
-81 ALGVQ
+81 
-86 PERSLNGGNLL
+86 E
-97 PGIKNEIAQQDT
+97 KNEAINAFHKELKDANEL
-109 SLNNSYR
+109 LNKQ
-116 DLNTANATTNN
+116 NTY
-127 LNQVKNTAYDKTVA
+127 KNTAYNQTY
-141 LASNTKGGDYVSQ
+141 LAATSARGDDYITQ
-154 RDTIR
+154 RQLIR
-159 NIQGL
+159 NLQNIDEEL
-164 DDQTKNTLENYY
+164 KKRLENNY
-176 KAFYSTEKLQQWD
+176 KAAYSTEKLQQWN
-189 PSLGAKPPYGEF
+189 SALGAKPPYGDF
-201 DSSYYKTQSPA
+201 DPVYYKSQSPA
-212 AAQQWES
+212 AAQQWAS

-307 KGGDSYWKEQA
+307 KRDDPYWKEQA
-318 QEKFLDIN
+318 KEKFLDVN

-361 EDALGEAVGEKAT
+361 EDAIGEAVGEKAT

-399 AREQEMA
+399 AREQEIS
-406 MFKGFGAFSEIT
+406 MFKGFGAFGEIV

-432 GVGGVLSF
+432 GVGGILSF
-440 MGGGKAQESLEKSL
+440 TGGGKAQESLEKSL
-454 TGLTGVNTNNTVYN
+454 TGITGVNTNNTVYN

-476 LKTKYS
+476 LKTKY
-482 KDYSK
+482 D
-487 FEPLEEKRDVIKA
+487 ENLELGYTTEEAKEQVKIEAGFAK
-500 FTSEKT
+500 
-506 KGKVFDEG
+506 
-514 KQEFTEDFLNRSGF
+514 EF
-528 TTTQD
+528 
-533 LINFLKKQETEGQ
+533 
-546 TILDT
+546 
-551 IKGDPGDNAKT
+551 
-562 VLDPI
+562 V
-567 LSTLTKTIKDLD
+567 D
-579 KETDRSFT
+579 K
-587 LNYATDDITND
+587 
-598 IKIDAQFARDFID
+598 
-611 EYLIPRFNQSK
+611 YLIPRFDQSK
-622 SMNEFVEYLDVRQE
+622 SMDEFVEYLDVRQS

-657 AESYLDQIKATPGR
+657 AQSYLDQLKATPGR
-671 YFDSNFYFNPTG
+671 YFDSNFYFSPTG

-688 SAYADQASTVAADW
+688 GAYADQASTVATDW
-702 EAAKKGDEYW
+702 EAAKNGDEYW

-808 RYGMDDFKGNIDE
+808 RYGLEDFKGDITE

-854 EALGVT
+854 EKLGVT

-917 ESLKTTGL
+917 ESLKTSGL

-937 ESFFDADEPEE
+937 ESFFDADKPEE

-978 GASILGEFTSMF
+978 GSAILGEFTSMF

>member
-1 MALSY
+1 MGISY
-6 DPGSK
+6 DPPSR
-11 KWNVSYEKTDNKI
+11 KWNVVYETPKEIPTITLWTSNQAGISTSPNYLDPRAGFNPAPVY
-24 DYSTDNK
+24 YSFTVSAD
-31 TTKRIYVA
+31 TT
-39 TWWGYKNI
+39 
-47 KAAQVSNT
+47 
-55 PISPSKGVWV
+55 
-65 GEMNIDRD
+65 ED
-73 ATAQSINS
+73 
-81 ALGVQ
+81 
-86 PERSLNGGNLL
+86 
-97 PGIKNEIAQQDT
+97 EIAQKAAELYKQIGVQKDTPIEEVT
-109 SLNNSYR
+109 SLYKTTYLPNSDSITEIR
-116 DLNTANATTNN
+116 GAIDNAQLTKEDNIKKEGLNE
-127 LNQVKNTAYDKTVA
+127 AYDVVQTVA
-141 LASNTKGGDYVSQ
+141 NNTVGGDYVTQ
-154 RDTIR
+154 RNLIR
-159 NIQGL
+159 QIDAPGL
-164 DDQTKNTLENYY
+164 TDVIKSTLEDNY

-189 PSLGAKPPYGEF
+189 SAALGAKPPYGDF
-201 DSSYYKTQSPA
+201 DPVYYKTQSPE
-212 AAQQWES
+212 AAQQWAS

-266 ETPPTDADLQAAR
+266 ETPPTDADLQAVR

-284 VDTDTQTDRLLNIP
+284 VDTDTQTERLLNIP

-332 ALFRLSDRPEDQIVR
+332 ALFRLSDRPEDQIIR
-347 LNYNANAGYGITEL
+347 LNYNVNAGYGITEL
-361 EDALGEAVGEKAT
+361 EDAIGEAVGEKAL

-379 FGALTQDVLKQT
+379 FGALAQDVLKQT

-399 AREQEMA
+399 AREQEMS
-406 MFKGFGAFSEIT
+406 MFKGFGEFSEIL

-440 MGGGKAQESLEKSL
+440 MGGNKAQESLEKSL
-454 TGLTGVNTNNTVYN
+454 AGITGVNTNNTVYN

-476 LKTKYS
+476 LKTKY
-482 KDYSK
+482 D
-487 FEPLEEKRDVIKA
+487 ENLELGYTTEQA
-500 FTSEKT
+500 
-506 KGKVFDEG
+506 
-514 KQEFTEDFLNRSGF
+514 QEQVKIEAGF
-528 TTTQD
+528 
-533 LINFLKKQETEGQ
+533 
-546 TILDT
+546 
-551 IKGDPGDNAKT
+551 AKEF
-562 VLDPI
+562 V
-567 LSTLTKTIKDLD
+567 D
-579 KETDRSFT
+579 K
-587 LNYATDDITND
+587 
-598 IKIDAQFARDFID
+598 
-611 EYLIPRFNQSK
+611 YLIPRFDESR
-622 SMNEFVEYLDVRQE
+622 SMDEFVEYLDVRQS

-644 DIMNAAKLVADVR
+644 DVLNAAKLVADIR
-657 AESYLDQIKATPGR
+657 AQKYLDDVKATPGR

-688 SAYADQASTVAADW
+688 GAYADQASTVAADW
-702 EAAKKGDEYW
+702 EAAKNGDEYW

-767 KEEALKSG
+767 EEEVLKSG
-775 TVFGQFIT
+775 SVFGQFIT

-789 EMLRGLDP
+789 EMLLGLDP
-797 NDKSTWDEVLK
+797 NDKTTWDEVLK
-808 RYGMDDFKGNIDE
+808 LYGMYDFKGTIDE
-821 LKEYVKETLRTGS
+821 LKNYVGETLRTGS

-847 KRQKPTQ
+847 KGQKPTQ

-867 YKDEGIKGETELYK
+867 YKDEGIKGETELYRI
-881 TFQSAGFKGT
+881 FQSAGFKGT

-937 ESFFDADEPEE
+937 ESFFDADEPEK

-978 GASILGEFTSMF
+978 GSAILGEFTSMF

>member
-6 DPGSK
+6 DPGSR
-11 KWNVSYEKTDNKI
+11 KWNVSYEKTDNKT

-31 TTKRIYVA
+31 TTKRVYVA
-39 TWWGYKNI
+39 TWWVTVASGKAGSSYKV
-47 KAAQVSNT
+47 AQIRNT
-55 PISPSKGVWV
+55 PIPPSKGKWV
-65 GEMNIDRD
+65 GEMDIDRD
-73 ATAQSINS
+73 ATSQSINS

-86 PERSLNGGNLL
+86 PERLLSGYNLL
-97 PGIKNEIAQQDT
+97 PGIKNKIVEQDAAV
-109 SLNNSYR
+109 NKAYE
-116 DLNTANATTNN
+116 DLNTANTATNKSN
-127 LNQVKNTAYDKTVA
+127 EVKNAAYDNTVT
-141 LASNTKGGDYVSQ
+141 LAKNTQGGDYVSK

-189 PSLGAKPPYGEF
+189 SRLGAKPPYGEF

-212 AAQQWES
+212 AAQQWAS

-226 DITQRYGEGGFYLQH
+226 DITQYYGEGNFYLQH

-247 PAGLR
+247 PAGVR
-252 GNKAET
+252 GNKAEA
-258 TAAANEYL
+258 TAAANQYVEKM
-266 ETPPTDADLQAAR
+266 PTDADLQAAR

-298 AVASEWEKA
+298 DVASEWEKA
-307 KGGDSYWKEQA
+307 KGGDAYWKEQA
-318 QEKFLDIN
+318 KEKFLDIN

-332 ALFRLSDRPEDQIVR
+332 ALFRLSDRPEDQIIR

-361 EDALGEAVGEKAT
+361 EDALGEAVGEKAL

-399 AREQEMA
+399 AREQEMS
-406 MFKGFGAFSEIT
+406 MFKGFGAFSEIS

-440 MGGGKAQESLEKSL
+440 MGGDKAQESLEKSL
-454 TGLTGVNTNNTVYN
+454 TGVTGVNTNNTVYN

-476 LKTKYS
+476 LKTKY
-482 KDYSK
+482 D
-487 FEPLEEKRDVIKA
+487 ENLELGY
-500 FTSEKT
+500 TT
-506 KGKVFDEG
+506 DEAKEQVKIEAG
-514 KQEFTEDFLNRSGF
+514 FAKEF
-528 TTTQD
+528 
-533 LINFLKKQETEGQ
+533 
-546 TILDT
+546 
-551 IKGDPGDNAKT
+551 
-562 VLDPI
+562 V
-567 LSTLTKTIKDLD
+567 D
-579 KETDRSFT
+579 K
-587 LNYATDDITND
+587 
-598 IKIDAQFARDFID
+598 
-611 EYLIPRFNQSK
+611 YLIPRFDESR
-622 SMNEFVEYLDVRQE
+622 SMDEFVEYLDVRQS

-644 DIMNAAKLVADVR
+644 DILNAAKLVADVR
-657 AESYLDQIKATPGR
+657 AQKYLDDVKDTPGR
-671 YFDSNFYFNPTG
+671 YFDSNFYFSPTG

-688 SAYADQASTVAADW
+688 EAYAEQASTVAADW

-808 RYGMDDFKGNIDE
+808 RYGLENFKGSIEE
-821 LKEYVKETLRTGS
+821 LKDYVKETLRTGS

-854 EALGVT
+854 ETLGVT
-860 YIERPED
+860 YIERAED
-867 YKDEGIKGETELYK
+867 YKNEEIKGETELYK

-917 ESLKTTGL
+917 ESLKTSGL

-948 TTDKPEPKTNSY
+948 TTDKSEPKTNSY

-978 GASILGEFTSMF
+978 GSAILGEFTSMF